1 MSGIWEW
8 ITLLSAVLTGGAT
21 IAMLATFR
29 RERRIGVGS
38 ILLSVALSIAGL
50 LLYVLLSGARTSWI
64 AAAAALALGLAIGS
78 VQGWTTRLAWRD
90 GQVVGRNSWL
100 FLLAWGGSY
109 AVAHALN
116 LLGSSLLSSS
126 GLLLLCLATGTQVGV
141 GANILIRRL
150 LLTPAPAAATGA
162 APPPPPKGAAPA
174 PRSQLPPAATP
185 PPPTLP
191 ERG

>member
-1 MSGIWEW
+1 MGP
-8 ITLLSAVLTGGAT
+8 L
-21 IAMLATFR
+21 
-29 RERRIGVGS
+29 
-38 ILLSVALSIAGL
+38 LLSVALSIAGL

-78 VQGWTTRLAWRD
+78 IQGWTTRLAWRD

-150 LLTPAPAAATGA
+150 LLARAGAAAG
-162 APPPPPKGAAPA
+162 PLPERSAPA
-174 PRSQLPPAATP
+174 PRSQLPPAAPP